1 MMTRNTLSET
11 SLLPHNSDP
20 ITTVQSTIELRNRRK
35 KTFPLDG
42 AEAGLIGSD
51 MNEQISGLFE
61 PVEFGV
67 RFDLQE
73 TQIWQATIANREL
86 PLHEPTHPRPLPG
99 GERAPVR
106 VLFAPLLGGVRGGFL
121 VPMHAGPWTS
131 PARCPAPRIANR
143 VTPRRNAGA
152 AGRIP
157 RSPPGAALCGNP

>member
-1 MMTRNTLSET
+1 MMTRKTLSET

-20 ITTVQSTIELRNRRK
+20 ITTVQSTIELSTRRK
-35 KTFPLDG
+35 NTFPLDG

-67 RFDLQE
+67 RFGLQE
-73 TQIWQATIANREL
+73 SQIWQST
-86 PLHEPTHPRPLPG
+86 
-99 GERAPVR
+99 
-106 VLFAPLLGGVRGGFL
+106 
-121 VPMHAGPWTS
+121 
-131 PARCPAPRIANR
+131 IANR

-157 RSPPGAALCGNP
+157 RSPPGAALYG